1 MAISRNQGQYIMQ
14 IGNNKVAVIT
24 YTLTDNSGTVIDQAT
39 AHEPFAFIQ
48 GTGNIIPGLE
58 KALDGKRAGDHITV
72 AIEPAEGYGERDD
85 ALTQVLS
92 KDMFEGV
99 DEISPGMQFHAQ
111 TSHGMSIVTV
121 TNVAD
126 DQVTIDG
133 NHPLAGVV
141 LNFDVNVLEVRDAT
155 EDELDH
161 GHIHGA
167 GCDH

>member
-1 MAISRNQGQYIMQ
+1 MQ

-39 AHEPFAFIQ
+39 TQEPFAFIQ

-58 KALDGKRAGDHITV
+58 KALDGKTVGDNITV
-72 AIEPAEGYGERDD
+72 TIEPAEGYGERDD
-85 ALTQVLS
+85 ALTQILP

-99 DEISPGMQFHAQ
+99 EEIVPGMQFHAQ
-111 TSHGMSIVTV
+111 TPNGMSIVTV
-121 TNVAD
+121 TAVEN

-141 LNFDVNVLEVRDAT
+141 LNFDVSVLEVRDAT
-155 EDELDH
+155 EDEIDH
-161 GHIHGA
+161 GHIHGES
-167 GCDH
+167 CDH

>member
-1 MAISRNQGQYIMQ
+1 MQ

-39 AHEPFAFIQ
+39 TQEPFAFIQ

-58 KALDGKRAGDHITV
+58 KALDGKRVGDNINITV
-72 AIEPAEGYGERDD
+72 EPAEGYGERDD
-85 ALTQVLS
+85 ALTQVLA

-99 DEISPGMQFHAQ
+99 DEITPGMQFHAQ
-111 TSHGMSIVTV
+111 TPNGMSIVTV
-121 TNVAD
+121 TAVES

-141 LNFDVNVLEVRDAT
+141 LNFDVNVLEIRDAT
-155 EDELDH
+155 EDEIEH
-161 GHIHGA
+161 GHIHGES
-167 GCDH
+167 CDH

>member
-1 MAISRNQGQYIMQ
+1 MQ
-14 IGNNKVAVIT
+14 IGKNKVAVIA

-48 GTGNIIPGLE
+48 GIGNIIPGLE
-58 KALDGKRAGDHITV
+58 NALEGKAAGDQITV
-72 AIEPAEGYGERDD
+72 SIEPADGYGERDE
-85 ALTQVLS
+85 ALTQVLT

-99 DEISPGMQFHAQ
+99 DDIKPGMQFHAQ
-111 TSHGMSIVTV
+111 TNHGMSIVTV

-155 EDELDH
+155 EDEIDH

-167 GCDH
+167 SCDH